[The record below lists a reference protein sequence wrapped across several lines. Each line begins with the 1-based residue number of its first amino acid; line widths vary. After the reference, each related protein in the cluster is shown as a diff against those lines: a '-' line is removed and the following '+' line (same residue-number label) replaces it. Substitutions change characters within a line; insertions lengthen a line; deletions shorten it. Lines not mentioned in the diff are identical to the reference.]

1 LIEGATPLFEEITR
15 DACREKRT
23 SRFKPFVRDSSKLLS
38 DPVVFSADLILA
50 IKPLEPADCE
60 MTTGHLL
67 EVLDERVVHRGASK
81 GADDRKCLRC
91 DLLGHHQPEAR
102 RYLGDE
108 LEKDRSALLD
118 GVWS

>member
-1 LIEGATPLFEEITR
+1 MI
-15 DACREKRT
+15 
-23 SRFKPFVRDSSKLLS
+23 SRRRFGGEPVVRDPSKLLS
-38 DPVVFSADLILA
+38 DLVVFSADLVLA
-50 IKPLEPADCE
+50 IEPLEPADRK

-67 EVLDERVVHRGASK
+67 EVLDERIVHRSAPK
-81 GADDRKCLRC
+81 GANDRKCLRC

-108 LEKDRSALLD
+108 LEKDRSTLLD

>member
-1 LIEGATPLFEEITR
+1 
-15 DACREKRT
+15 
-23 SRFKPFVRDSSKLLS
+23 
-38 DPVVFSADLILA
+38 
-50 IKPLEPADCE
+50 
-60 MTTGHLL
+60 
-67 EVLDERVVHRGASK
+67 VLDERVVHRGASK

-108 LEKDRSALLD
+108 LEKDRSTLLD